1 MALLFSLL
9 VEQTR
14 VFPRERLDKE
24 FISRSVEQR
33 RDKFFISR
41 SAEQRL

>member
-1 MALLFSLL
+1 MALLLSLL

-14 VFPRERLDKE
+14 VFLVSGL
-24 FISRSVEQR
+24 INSLSAAQNEQR

-41 SAEQRL
+41 